1 MRITTH
7 TLYKGRSTIGKKN
20 IICGALFRMK
30 RSYMGFKKYH
40 DHAINFIKLTK
51 EMMPDWVVRLYV
63 DSSVTKE
70 EMEALT
76 ADHVELVLYHCD
88 DFWDRESKTHEGVFG
103 TFVRFL
109 PMFSA
114 KKYDIMIS
122 SDIDIYP
129 FHLKAFKYLV
139 SKFVD
144 IGLLNTSCHSRWI
157 PAGAK
162 YSILAGGI
170 VTRHVFPRQML
181 IKYLEHVRDRNI
193 VLNVIKLTDADT
205 ILPYGADEYF
215 LNTTL
220 SRYIDVHKLRVL
232 TFTLSTIMTAVRQL
246 IKPIKDKEEILSKLE
261 KPLGMLTYIDSK
273 LWTNPEE
280 LNDTA
285 FLPHLKKVIPYI
297 EETLE
302 DSRYS
307 KCIKD
312 YIEYPKIIK
321 IKKFNYSE

>member
-7 TLYKGRSTIGKKN
+7 TLYKGRSTTGKKN

-70 EMEALT
+70 EMEALI

-103 TFVRFL
+103 TFMRFL

-114 KKYDIMIS
+114 QKYEIMIS
-122 SDIDIYP
+122 SDIDIFP
-129 FHLKAFKYLV
+129 FHLNTFKYLV
-139 SKFVD
+139 SKFDD
-144 IGLLNTSCHSRWI
+144 IGLLSTSCHSQWI
-157 PAGAK
+157 PPGAK

-170 VTRHVFPRQML
+170 VTKVVFPRQIL
-181 IKYLEHVRDRNI
+181 IKYLEYIRDEKI
-193 VLNVIKLTDADT
+193 VLRAIKPTDTDT

-215 LNTTL
+215 LNTML
-220 SRYIDVHKLRVL
+220 SSYINSHKIHVL
-232 TFTLSTIMTAVRQL
+232 AFTLSTVVTAVRQL
-246 IKPIKDKEEILSKLE
+246 MKPIKNKEILTKLE
-261 KPLGMLTYIDSK
+261 KPLGILAHMDGK
-273 LWTNPEE
+273 LWSNPGE

-285 FLPHLKKVIPYI
+285 FLPYLKKVLPYI

-307 KCIKD
+307 NCIKD
-312 YIEYPKIIK
+312 YIEHPKIIK